1 MKNSIDE
8 NLVNQASTSLVAVLG
23 SGGHTTEM
31 LKLVGALSSRDYN
44 PRTFVYT
51 NTDDMSPEKLK
62 NLTNTNFQVST
73 NYIVIIDHIK
83 LVHLV
88 LDYDSKYSTA
98 DISIFRHLEF
108 PEHEKLD
115 KVGLLHFS
123 SLFMPFY
130 AAYQSYG
137 GQDQNLFW

>member
-44 PRTFVYT
+44 PRTFVYA

-62 NLTNTNFQVST
+62 NLTNTNFQVT
-73 NYIVIIDHIK
+73 GAPVGMWTWGH
-83 LVHLV
+83 VHT
-88 LDYDSKYSTA
+88 K
-98 DISIFRHLEF
+98 
-108 PEHEKLD
+108 
-115 KVGLLHFS
+115 
-123 SLFMPFY
+123 
-130 AAYQSYG
+130 
-137 GQDQNLFW
+137 FWQPP

>member
-44 PRTFVYT
+44 PRTFVYA

-73 NYIVIIDHIK
+73 NYLANYIVIMDHIK

-88 LDYDSKYSTA
+88 LDYDIKY
-98 DISIFRHLEF
+98 L
-108 PEHEKLD
+108 
-115 KVGLLHFS
+115 
-123 SLFMPFY
+123 M
-130 AAYQSYG
+130 
-137 GQDQNLFW
+137 

>member
-1 MKNSIDE
+1 MI
-8 NLVNQASTSLVAVLG
+8 LSTYYS
-23 SGGHTTEM
+23 
-31 LKLVGALSSRDYN
+31 
-44 PRTFVYT
+44 
-51 NTDDMSPEKLK
+51 
-62 NLTNTNFQVST
+62 
-73 NYIVIIDHIK
+73 
-83 LVHLV
+83 
-88 LDYDSKYSTA
+88 STA
-98 DISIFRHLEF
+98 DINSIQFFRHLKF